1 MQQRVAISWTPCR
14 FGGER
19 PWFIC
24 SVCANGTYCGRQVT
38 KLYDAGRLFAC
49 RHCYRLAYVVDTNRL
64 PVRLGLTAGVICIQS
79 IQTPLDQL
87 RQLGDVQQMR
97 RAYQSVHHPSP
108 AGLVLEIAYYAGVLG
123 NRVASV
129 PFRVAAVRA
138 HGETR
143 MLWRTVKRPWG
154 LRVFSSSKISARE
167 FLALKH

>member
-79 IQTPLDQL
+79 IQTPLEQL
-87 RQLGDVQQMR
+87 RQLGDVEQMR

-108 AGLVLEIAYYAGVLG
+108 AGPVLEIAYTL
-123 NRVASV
+123 AS
-129 PFRVAAVRA
+129 
-138 HGETR
+138 
-143 MLWRTVKRPWG
+143 
-154 LRVFSSSKISARE
+154 
-167 FLALKH
+167 LATASPACPSE